1 MKNLPI
7 YIDDV
12 TLGEDF
18 SLEIYR
24 FVCRETKI
32 GKDYHSI
39 NIISSKNTQTDYI
52 LITQN
57 ESEVSESEEKEIDEQ
72 KKIFE
77 YAFNSKS
84 TAINTVKNHY
94 KYSLEKYNSRYL
106 EYTTPPPEGVSS
118 LYV

>member
-1 MKNLPI
+1 MVEN
-7 YIDDV
+7 YSA
-12 TLGEDF
+12 TDF
-18 SLEIYR
+18 SIEKTSLADIE
-24 FVCRETKI
+24 
-32 GKDYHSI
+32 D
-39 NIISSKNTQTDYI
+39 
-52 LITQN
+52 
-57 ESEVSESEEKEIDEQ
+57 SESEEKEIDEQ